1 MTQPVIWCIGGI
13 DSSGGAGVTRD
24 ALTLAD
30 LHLHTCVITT
40 QITVQSNT
48 RMLDSHIVS
57 PSVINEQ
64 WLVLENELPP
74 RAIKIGAIANDEQAL
89 VLCARIDSLN
99 KPKPFIVWDPVLC
112 STSGGKLTQLS
123 TPVVQL
129 LLKVVDVVTPNI
141 DELSALT
148 GMPISD
154 NQSKRDAIAA
164 LLALGANA
172 VLAKGG
178 HATWQSDAI
187 DTFKTNTIEYEFS
200 QPRAHQSAPSEVSRL
215 RGTGCMQASALAAFI
230 VKGYAI
236 DDALTLANAYVM
248 QVRTALHGHALSNE
262 ATLDSARS
270 DAYFAKPVGF
280 PAQQSAFPQV
290 FFAPNDPV
298 KWQDNT
304 GFAPLSETNLGI
316 YPVVDHVD
324 WIAKLLPTGVR
335 IIQLRIKLSPEKK
348 NLDQHMAN
356 ISQQIKA
363 AVALTKGTKCQ
374 LFINDFWQLA
384 IKHGAY
390 GVHLGQEDLAT
401 ADLQAIKTAG
411 LRLGVSTHGF
421 AELQRVKMLK
431 PSYIALGHIFPTTT
445 KDMPSQPQGITRLQQ
460 YVDLCDD
467 IPTVAIGG
475 INLSRVNAVANT
487 GVNSI
492 AVVTAITQ
500 ADNPIASFHALAE
513 EAGFVK

>member
-30 LHLHTCVITT
+30 LQMHACVITT

-48 RMLDSHIVS
+48 RMLDSHITS
-57 PSVINEQ
+57 PSIINEQ
-64 WLVLENELPP
+64 WLALENELPP

-89 VLCARIDSLN
+89 VLCAHIDSLK
-99 KPKPFIVWDPVLC
+99 KPKPFIVWDPVLR
-112 STSGGKLTQLS
+112 STSGGALTRLS
-123 TPVVQL
+123 PPIVQL
-129 LLKVVDVVTPNI
+129 LLKLVDVVTPNI

-148 GMPISD
+148 GIVIG
-154 NQSKRDAIAA
+154 NNTTKKDAIDE
-164 LLALGANA
+164 LIALGANA
-172 VLAKGG
+172 VFAKGG

-187 DTFKTNTIEYEFS
+187 DTFKTHTAEYEFV
-200 QPRAHQSAPSEVSRL
+200 QPRTTERGTKTASRL

-248 QVRTALHGHALSNE
+248 QVRLASVCHDLSPK
-262 ATLDSARS
+262 ATLDLTTS
-270 DAYFAKPVGF
+270 DTYFAKPVGL
-280 PAQQSAFPQV
+280 PAKHSAFPQV

-304 GFAPLSETNLGI
+304 GFAPLTEKNLGI

-335 IIQLRIKLSPEKK
+335 IIQLRIKLSPDKK
-348 NLDQHMAN
+348 NHDQQMAD
-356 ISQQIKA
+356 ISHQIKQ
-363 AVALTKGTKCQ
+363 AVALTKDTNCQ

-384 IKHGAY
+384 IKYGAY

-401 ADLQAIKTAG
+401 ADLQAIKAAG
-411 LRLGVSTHGF
+411 LRLGISTHGF
-421 AELQRVKMLK
+421 AELQRIKTLK

-445 KDMPSQPQGITRLQQ
+445 KDMPSQPQGITRLKQ
-460 YVDLCDD
+460 YVNLCGD

-475 INLSRVNAVANT
+475 INLSRINAVANT

-492 AVVTAITQ
+492 AVVSAITQ
-500 ADNPIASFHALAE
+500 ADCPIASFHALAE